1 MRRPQGP
8 GLILGTAL
16 IATLLVAGA
25 ARAQVFYQ
33 YPGAP
38 VVSDTEP
45 ALGFTAGIGDDLLR
59 LVGYGRFNVSEVS
72 DLGLELVL
80 DHWDPSFGDDGW
92 RIGAGADFRYAIVPA
107 NTNLPFD
114 LSLDGG
120 LGLQTGSDITS
131 FNIPVG
137 AVISRPLELQNGR
150 ILTPYG
156 GLYLLFSHIS
166 VDTPPGAP
174 DYDDSDFDVE
184 LRLGTSL
191 EIVGGVSG
199 FVSAHVGNEEKL
211 FLGLNASL

>member
-1 MRRPQGP
+1 
-8 GLILGTAL
+8 
-16 IATLLVAGA
+16 
-25 ARAQVFYQ
+25 
-33 YPGAP
+33 
-38 VVSDTEP
+38 VSDTEP

-72 DLGLELVL
+72 DFGLELVL
-80 DHWDPSFGDDGW
+80 DHWDPSFGGDGW
-92 RIGAGADFRYAIVPA
+92 RIGAGADFRYAIIPA
-107 NTNLPFD
+107 STTLPFD

-120 LGLQTGSDITS
+120 LGLQTGNDITS
-131 FNIPVG
+131 VNIPAG

-156 GLYLLFSHIS
+156 GLYLVFSHIS

-191 EIVGGVSG
+191 EIAGGVSG
-199 FVSAHVGNEEKL
+199 FVTAHVGNGERF